1 MQKFFTLSVALGVLL
16 TSYAQ
21 TSENLGRPDLPLSS
35 EPVDLP
41 PHHGE
46 LYDMSGGYTMGEQ
59 VADFTVYNSAGESL
73 TLSDLLNGEKPVLLI
88 SGSVTCDKFANTF
101 RTSYTGQLSLDARQ
115 ALIDLQDQAEILFIY
130 GMEAHPTSGACPSN
144 CPIAQTTDTL
154 VAQHETYADRLA
166 ALTSWTNAL
175 DLDFPFQMMADNP
188 DNAVYNTFFERPN
201 GVVGLNC
208 DGRVGLRADWMTSF
222 FGMAEGQLAVQT
234 WLADQTPCYSSN
246 ASHIPGT
253 SHPVLPDFTIAPN
266 PSTGPQPAQILGA
279 PAGFQLEVRDLTGR
293 LLQTTRSTHLPI
305 LPSGPYLVTMKID
318 GLPPRSHRWIVE

>member
-1 MQKFFTLSVALGVLL
+1 MQKLFTLSIVLGVLL
-16 TSYAQ
+16 KGYAQ
-21 TSENLGRPDLPLSS
+21 TSGNLGRPDLPALSES
-35 EPVDLP
+35 VDLP

-46 LYDMSGGYTMGEQ
+46 LYDMSGGYTAGEQ
-59 VADFTVYNSAGESL
+59 VADFTVYNSEGESY
-73 TLSDLLNGEKPVLLI
+73 TLSDLLNGQKPVLLI

-130 GMEAHPTSGACPSN
+130 GMEAHPTSGACPTN

-154 VAQHETYADRLA
+154 VAQHATYADRLA
-166 ALTSWTNAL
+166 ALDSWMDAL

-222 FGMAEGQLAVQT
+222 FGMADGQLAVQT

-246 ASHIPGT
+246 ASSIPAT
-253 SHPVLPDFTIAPN
+253 PNPALPDFTIAPN
-266 PSTGPQPAQILGA
+266 PSNGNKPAQIFGA
-279 PAGFQLEVRDLTGR
+279 PTGALFEIRDLTGR
-293 LLQTTRSTHLPI
+293 LQSGPEPHLPA
-305 LPSGPYLVTMKID
+305 LPSGSYLVTMKID
-318 GLPPRSHRWIVE
+318 GIPSRSHRWIVE